1 MYMYIYIYI
10 YVYYVYRL
18 QTHIYIIYEIYKH
31 TTYTYIYTYVYI
43 YIYINTHICIYIQV
57 TLTLKLTFYSC
68 FKEFSSDEYYIY
80 VHIYKLYIL
89 YIIKSSHD
97 SKTQKI
103 CNISVS
109 KTALSIV
116 YAWSQA
122 TGVKQLLCW
131 LVYIYTIYM
140 LNFYASYIKNFRKIY
155 IYI

>member
-1 MYMYIYIYI
+1 MYIMYIDYRHIYI
-10 YVYYVYRL
+10 QYMKYINI
-18 QTHIYIIYEIYKH
+18 QHTHIYIH
-31 TTYTYIYTYVYI
+31 M

-116 YAWSQA
+116 YAWIQA

-155 IYI
+155 IYIYIYIYI